1 MWKPITGYLNNYR
14 INELGDVQQFQ
25 RDKWISLTVDTGG
38 PRAEVRLRGLD
49 GKQKRVGVF
58 RLLDRCFCGGY
69 ADKNGL
75 CAIPKNGV
83 KSECTLENLSYKAL
97 TDITS
102 AARSRAMSKAIVR
115 YDRNG
120 NMELYRSVTEA
131 AKKSGLTLS
140 SLERRLRQEVLDPRG
155 FKWELLE

>member
-1 MWKPITGYLNNYR
+1 MKY
-14 INELGDVQQFQ
+14 
-25 RDKWISLTVDTGG
+25 K
-38 PRAEVRLRGLD
+38 
-49 GKQKRVGVF
+49 
-58 RLLDRCFCGGY
+58 
-69 ADKNGL
+69 
-75 CAIPKNGV
+75 AIPKNGM

-102 AARSRAMSKAIVR
+102 AACSRAMSKAIVR

-155 FKWELLE
+155 YKWELLE

>member
-1 MWKPITGYLNNYR
+1 MEACYGVFKQLPV
-14 INELGDVQQFQ
+14 NELGDVQQFQ
-25 RDKWISLTVDTGG
+25 RGKWISLTVNTGG

-102 AARSRAMSKAIVR
+102 AGMFPSDEQSYCAIRSKREHGAVQER
-115 YDRNG
+115 Y
-120 NMELYRSVTEA
+120 
-131 AKKSGLTLS
+131 
-140 SLERRLRQEVLDPRG
+140 
-155 FKWELLE
+155 